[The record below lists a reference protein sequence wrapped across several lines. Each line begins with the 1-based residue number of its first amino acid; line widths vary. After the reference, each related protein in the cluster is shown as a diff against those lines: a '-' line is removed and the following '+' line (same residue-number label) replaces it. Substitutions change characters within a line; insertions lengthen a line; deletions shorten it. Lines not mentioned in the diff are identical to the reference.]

1 MHNLT
6 FSGKMYLKKSD
17 DERSILI
24 GNILYPKFS
33 IREIVVSIILLSVL
47 IIVIILAQI
56 NCDKYVARMILYL
69 FDT

>member
-33 IREIVVSIILLSVL
+33 IREIVVSIILLSVF
-47 IIVIILAQI
+47 IVIILAQI